1 MFCSNCGANMK
12 EIREQNN
19 TVSEVNSNTKISGKK
34 VLQIIYIHCI
44 RMVLLKGQH

>member
-19 TVSEVNSNTKISGKK
+19 TVSEVNSNTKISEKK
-34 VLQIIYIHCI
+34 GLIDNYIHCI
-44 RMVLLKGQH
+44 RKVL